1 MSTTGIALD
10 TCLQTCDPAGVT
22 GAVGMAVLK
31 SVLNAEQAVAA
42 QLAAS
47 IGLGANI
54 DAYA

>member
-1 MSTTGIALD
+1 VSTTGIALD

-31 SVLNAEQAVAA
+31 NVLNAEQAVAA